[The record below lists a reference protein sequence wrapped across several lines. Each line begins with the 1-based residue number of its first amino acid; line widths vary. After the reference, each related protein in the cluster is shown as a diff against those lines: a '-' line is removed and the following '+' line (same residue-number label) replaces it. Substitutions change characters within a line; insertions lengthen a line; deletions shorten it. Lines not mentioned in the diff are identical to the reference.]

1 MNQSETDGPRALSD
15 AEIDAIAGA
24 LSITDVPKALK
35 AIGDAIAAGVNVVA
49 RELTKEPFHCC

>member
-1 MNQSETDGPRALSD
+1 MNQQDNDVPRALSD

-24 LSITDVPKALK
+24 LSITDVPKAVK
-35 AIGDAIAAGVNVVA
+35 AIGDAIVAGVNFVV